1 MEVGQAERD
10 RVQLEIYAYH
20 ACQVILM
27 AFPPSAF
34 ATKYKLTFKYF
45 EIHSLSRRSIGS
57 SLQNKHFTN
66 RNVNLPSILT

>member
-34 ATKYKLTFKYF
+34 ATKYKLTFKIF
-45 EIHSLSRRSIGS
+45 RNTLSFTS
-57 SLQNKHFTN
+57 KHW
-66 RNVNLPSILT
+66 L